1 MTEGPHT
8 VRDVMTADVVTVDRT
23 TPFKEIVRMLQQRH
37 ISAVPVLEADGR
49 LAGVVSRADL
59 LPKEEFRGSEPGRIT
74 RIRRL
79 ADLLKAGSVTADG
92 LMTAP
97 AVTVGEDST
106 LSQAAAL
113 MADAKVKQLPVVDSD
128 DRLRGIVSRGDLL
141 TAFLRADGDI
151 ADDIRRHVIAA
162 VFPGEPASVQ
172 VTVAEGVAV
181 FTGRVADT
189 SRIPL
194 AARLAHSVEGVI
206 GLHWDLDEP
215 VPRAEPPVV
224 APLF

>member
-8 VRDVMTADVVTVDRT
+8 VRDVMTADVVTVNRT

-181 FTGRVADT
+181 FTGWVADT

-194 AARLAHSVEGVI
+194 AARLARSVEGVI